1 MNNKV
6 YIWAA
11 GPDNLRGGPEVLC
24 LLCQTLR
31 SNGIDAKMFNLAYG
45 INCVPVEFL
54 NNYNLWVATA
64 SNEEVL
70 NANDAVIVLPELLI
84 QQEDNG
90 LRGLLDTFRENKIFI
105 WFLSTDFTG
114 IVNTTWGSIIETLK
128 FYKNVTYLCESRL
141 AWDLLEFH
149 GVRENKF
156 MLQHSTHIAFRTL
169 KKTAEKQDRVIY
181 NGYKERTRLIAE
193 NYIIPN
199 LISNIE
205 VVGLLPG
212 TRLNKNEMCD
222 LLDSAKVYIDFCGF
236 KGREMIPRE
245 AALRDCVL
253 LLGNEGCASYFEDY
267 PLPSLYKIS
276 DVTDTEDICSKIVH
290 VVNHYEDCLN
300 DMAFMKR
307 KCSYEYNM
315 FMCEVKNIFGI

>member
-24 LLCQTLR
+24 LLCHALR

-45 INCVPVEFL
+45 INCVPAEFL

-105 WFLSTDFTG
+105 WFLSTHFTG
-114 IVNTTWGSIIETLK
+114 IIDTTWYNIFCTLRL
-128 FYKNVTYLCESRL
+128 YKNITYLCENRL

-156 MLQHSTHIAFRTL
+156 MLQHSTHETFKSLPTTTER
-169 KKTAEKQDRVIY
+169 KNRVLY
-181 NGYKERTRLIAE
+181 NGYKERTRDIV
-193 NYIIPN
+193 NNIIVPN
-199 LISNIE
+199 LSNEIE

-212 TRLNKNEMCD
+212 TRLNKQEMCE
-222 LLDSAKVYIDFCGF
+222 LMDSAKCYVDFCGF
-236 KGREMIPRE
+236 CGREMVPRE
-245 AALRDCVL
+245 ATLRGCVL

-267 PLPSLYKIS
+267 PIPSWYKIS
-276 DVTDTEDICSKIVH
+276 DITNADSIVPKIELI
-290 VVNHYEDCLN
+290 VNNYDKHIESMKYMKQRCLGEKELFN
-300 DMAFMKR
+300 W
-307 KCSYEYNM
+307 
-315 FMCEVKNIFGI
+315 EVKNIFNI